1 MREELLVVDDE
12 PQMLI
17 AVNEIIRRLGYGVT
31 TAGNGMEALR
41 RLKEKYYGLI
51 ITDMRMPEM
60 SGLDLLRRIKNQSPQ
75 TPVVLLTAY
84 GTVQNAVDAM
94 REGAVDYLLKPFDTD
109 ALENVVRRALES
121 GKKEKALRTAHV
133 IVTQDP
139 RFSRTIELA
148 AHAAESSATVLI
160 EAESGTGKELLA
172 RMIHE
177 RSPRRAKPFVAV
189 NCAALPEN
197 LLESE
202 LFGYEKGSFTG
213 AAVSKPGK
221 FELADGGTLL
231 LDEIGEMAPILQA
244 KLLRVLQEKE
254 IDRIGG
260 RAPVPIDVRV
270 IATTNRDLMS
280 LARQGEFREDLYYRL
295 NVVRLSIPPLR
306 ERAGDIPILVDF
318 FCKRY
323 GSELGCGGLI
333 ASPEAMERLC
343 SHSWPGNVRELENT
357 IQRIAAL
364 ATDPV
369 IEASD
374 VFLSEPV
381 EFEETHSAP
390 DDDARDIS
398 SAVSSVSPEEKFSL
412 SSGMTMREMEKRL
425 ICQTLAD
432 TGGNRTHA
440 ARSLGISLRTLRN
453 KLNEFGL
460 TVRDKGAN
468 SAQWA
473 ASF

>member
-17 AVNEIIRRLGYGVT
+17 AVNETMRRLGYGVT
-31 TAGNGMEALR
+31 TAGSGMEALR
-41 RLKEKYYGLI
+41 RLKEKYYGLV
-51 ITDMRMPEM
+51 ITDMRMPEV
-60 SGLDLLRRIKNQSPQ
+60 SGLDLLRRIKNLAPQ

-94 REGAVDYLLKPFDTD
+94 REGAFDYLLKPFDAE

-121 GKKEKALRTAHV
+121 GKKEKASRAHHV

-139 RFSRTIELA
+139 IFSRTIELA

-177 RSPRRAKPFVAV
+177 RSPRRSKPFVAV

-254 IDRIGG
+254 VDRIGG

-295 NVVRLSIPPLR
+295 NVVRLGIPPLR
-306 ERAGDIPILVDF
+306 ERIGDIPLLVDF
-318 FCKRY
+318 FCRRY
-323 GSELGCGGLI
+323 GSESGRSELKI
-333 ASPEAMERLC
+333 SPDALERLRM
-343 SHSWPGNVRELENT
+343 HSWPGNVRELENA
-357 IQRIAAL
+357 IQRAAAL
-364 ATDPV
+364 SAGSV
-369 IEASD
+369 IEGSEIFLIESAKLMEQRSVPD
-374 VFLSEPV
+374 VDVQSLS
-381 EFEETHSAP
+381 
-390 DDDARDIS
+390 
-398 SAVSSVSPEEKFSL
+398 SSVSSEERLNL
-412 SSGMTMREMEKRL
+412 SAGMTMREMEKLL

-432 TGGNRTHA
+432 TGGNRTRA

-460 TVRDKGAN
+460 SVRDKEAN
-468 SAQWA
+468 SAHWA

>member
-17 AVNEIIRRLGYGVT
+17 AVNETIRRLGYGVT

-94 REGAVDYLLKPFDTD
+94 REGAFDYLLKPFDAE

-121 GKKEKALRTAHV
+121 GKKEKALRAAHV
-133 IVTQDP
+133 IITQDP

-254 IDRIGG
+254 VDRIGG

-306 ERAGDIPILVDF
+306 ERAGDIPLLVDF

-323 GSELGCGGLI
+323 GSEPGCGGLM
-333 ASPEAMERLC
+333 ASPEAMNRLR
-343 SHSWPGNVRELENT
+343 SHSWPGNVRELENM
-357 IQRIAAL
+357 IQRVAAL
-364 ATDPV
+364 SAGSV
-369 IEASD
+369 IEVSD

-381 EFEETHSAP
+381 EFSEPRSVP
-390 DDDARDIS
+390 DDEAQVLS
-398 SAVSSVSPEEKFSL
+398 PSVSSEEKFGL

-425 ICQTLAD
+425 ICRTLSD
-432 TGGNRTHA
+432 TGGNRTRA

-460 TVRDKGAN
+460 TVRDKEAN
-468 SAQWA
+468 SAHWA

>member
-1 MREELLVVDDE
+1 
-12 PQMLI
+12 
-17 AVNEIIRRLGYGVT
+17 
-31 TAGNGMEALR
+31 
-41 RLKEKYYGLI
+41 
-51 ITDMRMPEM
+51 
-60 SGLDLLRRIKNQSPQ
+60 
-75 TPVVLLTAY
+75 
-84 GTVQNAVDAM
+84 
-94 REGAVDYLLKPFDTD
+94 
-109 ALENVVRRALES
+109 RRALET
-121 GKKEKALRTAHV
+121 GKKEKTSRAHV

-139 RFSRTIELA
+139 RFSRTIELSA
-148 AHAAESSATVLI
+148 QAAESSATVLI

-172 RMIHE
+172 RMIHD
-177 RSPRRAKPFVAV
+177 RSPRRSKPFVAI

-213 AAVSKPGK
+213 ATISKPGK

-254 IDRIGG
+254 VDRIGG

-270 IATTNRDLMS
+270 IATTNRDL
-280 LARQGEFREDLYYRL
+280 LALSKQGEFREDLYYRL
-295 NVVRLSIPPLR
+295 NVVRLNIPPLR
-306 ERAGDIPILVDF
+306 ERSSDIPLLADF

-323 GSELGCGGLI
+323 GLESGRSELSVNTKAI
-333 ASPEAMERLC
+333 EQLC
-343 SHSWPGNVRELENT
+343 SHSWPGNVRELENA
-357 IQRIAAL
+357 IQRAAAL
-364 ATDPV
+364 STGSV
-369 IEASD
+369 ID
-374 VFLSEPV
+374 VPDIFLSEPA
-381 EFEETHSAP
+381 EFAGPYTAP
-390 DDDARDIS
+390 SCAPNNDEQCA
-398 SAVSSVSPEEKFSL
+398 SVSLEEKQSL

-432 TGGNRTHA
+432 TGGNRTRA

-460 TVRDKGAN
+460 AVRDKEAN
-468 SAQWA
+468 SAHLA

>member
-17 AVNEIIRRLGYGVT
+17 AVNETIRRLGYGVT
-31 TAGNGMEALR
+31 TAGSGMEALR
-41 RLKEKYYGLI
+41 RLKEKYYGLV
-51 ITDMRMPEM
+51 ITDMRMPEV
-60 SGLDLLRRIKNQSPQ
+60 SGLDLLRRIKNLAPQ

-94 REGAVDYLLKPFDTD
+94 REGAFDYLLKPFDAE

-121 GKKEKALRTAHV
+121 GKKEKASRAHV

-148 AHAAESSATVLI
+148 THAAESSATVLI

-231 LDEIGEMAPILQA
+231 LDEIGEMASILQA

-254 IDRIGG
+254 VDRIGG

-270 IATTNRDLMS
+270 IATTNRDLLS

-295 NVVRLSIPPLR
+295 NVVRLNIPPLR
-306 ERAGDIPILVDF
+306 ERIGDIPLLTDF

-323 GSELGCGGLI
+323 GSEHGRGELTV
-333 ASPEAMERLC
+333 SPEAAGRLRL
-343 SHSWPGNVRELENT
+343 HSWPGNVRELENA
-357 IQRIAAL
+357 IQRAAAL
-364 ATDPV
+364 STGSE
-369 IEASD
+369 IKISD
-374 VFLSEPV
+374 VFLSDSV
-381 EFEETHSAP
+381 EFVQDRPAP
-390 DDDARDIS
+390 DDGS
-398 SAVSSVSPEEKFSL
+398 QGFSSSVSSEEKFSL

-432 TGGNRTHA
+432 TGGNRTRA

-460 TVRDKGAN
+460 TVRDKEAN
-468 SAQWA
+468 SAHWA